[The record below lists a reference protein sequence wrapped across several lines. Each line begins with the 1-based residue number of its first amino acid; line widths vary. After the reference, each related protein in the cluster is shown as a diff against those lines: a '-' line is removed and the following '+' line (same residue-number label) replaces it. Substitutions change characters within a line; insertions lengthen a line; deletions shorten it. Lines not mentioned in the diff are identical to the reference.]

1 MRIDKLHPCADWS
14 EGESTSETVSDK
26 PESDVL
32 YCYATSE
39 PRVVG
44 ALIMGIKGDRW
55 PRRRCKS
62 HAFTPVAAKVLWHAC
77 IPIFK
82 KKSEA

>member
-1 MRIDKLHPCADWS
+1 MASCVDWS
-14 EGESTSETVSDK
+14 EGESTCETLSDK

-32 YCYATSE
+32 CWENATSE

-55 PRRRCKS
+55 PRRRCES
-62 HAFTPVAAKVLWHAC
+62 NPTSTVAATFQCHAC
-77 IPIFK
+77 D
-82 KKSEA
+82 SS